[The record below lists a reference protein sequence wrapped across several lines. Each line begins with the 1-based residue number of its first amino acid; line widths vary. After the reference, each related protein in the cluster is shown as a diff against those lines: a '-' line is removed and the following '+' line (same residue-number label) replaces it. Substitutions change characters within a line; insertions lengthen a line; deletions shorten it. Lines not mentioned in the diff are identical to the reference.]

1 MLVTLLAVVSCN
13 DHDYDLDKLVPDAYH
28 KISYIKEYGTHN
40 LHLFTTQTEY
50 TDSLILIKAG
60 SDPSASVNLK
70 MDVLD
75 QVAVDSVYNQLLGTN
90 YKVLPANCYSFA
102 NGQDVSFTSG
112 QEGQYFPVTF
122 NPTAIYKLAQQDADA
137 QYVLSLQLNTVG
149 KDSVNS
155 DMNRALYVVDVKS
168 PVLGFGTTEIQATMI
183 YKSLDVKIPLVIN
196 NTDRNTDDITL
207 ALDNAGQAKAVADYN
222 NLHGT
227 SYKLLPSSSYSFSNL
242 GIGKG
247 FIRDTATLVVNRA
260 NLEND
265 ETYILPLKIG
275 SSSMG
280 EKMQNDSVY
289 SYAIVSVP
297 LYATAVVP
305 VSQCKVVFCNN
316 DNAIGG
322 SSDNAG
328 IGAIF
333 DQNPNSFW
341 HTGWQLSQFTGSD
354 DYYYGY
360 NDHHAFKCWRNAD
373 KTIFVVDLQ
382 KARNV
387 IGVQELQRSPNN
399 RDAKDAKIYVT
410 ADNEFKFTP
419 VKNGGNIADYSTV
432 GLNSWTH
439 LMDVQFAQTAGWQ
452 VFNAPSSVMENGGV
466 KGRFMKVHFQSSWR
480 GQNLSVAEFRIVEL
494 LAVNGNAVK

>member
-1 MLVTLLAVVSCN
+1 MFVTLLAVVSCN

-60 SDPSASVNLK
+60 SDPSTSVNLK

-102 NGQDVSFTSG
+102 NGQDVSFASG

-168 PVLGFGTTEIQATMI
+168 PVLGFGATEIQATMI

-305 VSQCKVVFCNN
+305 VSQCKV
-316 DNAIGG
+316 
-322 SSDNAG
+322 
-328 IGAIF
+328 
-333 DQNPNSFW
+333 
-341 HTGWQLSQFTGSD
+341 T
-354 DYYYGY
+354 
-360 NDHHAFKCWRNAD
+360 
-373 KTIFVVDLQ
+373 
-382 KARNV
+382 
-387 IGVQELQRSPNN
+387 
-399 RDAKDAKIYVT
+399 
-410 ADNEFKFTP
+410 TP
-419 VKNGGNIADYSTV
+419 VSELSSTRTPTPSGTPDGSCHSSPV
-432 GLNSWTH
+432 PTTTT
-439 LMDVQFAQTAGWQ
+439 MATTTTM
-452 VFNAPSSVMENGGV
+452 PSSAGATPTRPSSSSTCRRSATSLVYRNSSAARTTATPRMP
-466 KGRFMKVHFQSSWR
+466 RFTSQPTMSSSSR
-480 GQNLSVAEFRIVEL
+480 L
-494 LAVNGNAVK
+494 